1 MNFKIRWKNP
11 WFYVFII
18 SAVLTATGIDPTAL
32 TSWELVREALVD
44 LAKNP
49 FLLGTAALTVLGI
62 FVDPTT
68 YSLKDSAQAM
78 GYNTPK
84 KD

>member
-68 YSLKDSAQAM
+68 AKLRDSQQAM
-78 GYNTPK
+78 SYDKPK